1 MGAEGRYDLQLADNE
16 TAAATATAAT
26 TPQEERQSSVQNEQ
40 QQQEVW
46 LKCTHEKF
54 ICISHYSLCVLCN
67 QIFNFINSACS
78 YSNIVEG
85 LFYYF
90 TNLTANF
97 NFSSS
102 ITYKVIPH

>member
-40 QQQEVW
+40 QQHEVW

-54 ICISHYSLCVLCN
+54 ICIYAHYSLRVLCN

-78 YSNIVEG
+78 YSVEG

-97 NFSSS
+97 SS
-102 ITYKVIPH
+102 ITYKVMPH